1 MMTRISTTTLR
12 LCLCGALIAAFARS
26 AAAAEVRIC
35 TNLGAIDVELDDQ
48 NAPRHTRN
56 FLDYANSGF
65 YSGTVFHRVVPDTMV
80 QGGSYDASLERR
92 RPREPVASE
101 SQNGL
106 SNLRGTIAASRGA
119 DPDSATSQFFFNLS
133 DNTHLDATAGNPGY
147 TVFGRVTAGLDV
159 LDAISRL
166 PTRTAGEL
174 TDVPVPLV
182 TLESVT
188 SLQRSRTFGLSV
200 EPDPTAL
207 QRQFESAAASGDAQS
222 ILASIDDLRRSCITL
237 DPAQSVAEAE
247 AASALGN
254 VDRARYALEQYL
266 ARADARDSER
276 ARAERLYA
284 GLPTPRQSD
293 IAARVA
299 HCRQPASPSIPNG
312 RFTDL
317 ATMQTVEGS
326 ILRFRQLGR
335 LYLSCLAQVMDSGE
349 LNEAE
354 SIDAT
359 KIYNDMVVEITNV
372 TTRFNTAAREFKQTL
387 N

>member
-1 MMTRISTTTLR
+1 
-12 LCLCGALIAAFARS
+12 
-26 AAAAEVRIC
+26 
-35 TNLGAIDVELDDQ
+35 
-48 NAPRHTRN
+48 
-56 FLDYANSGF
+56 
-65 YSGTVFHRVVPDTMV
+65 MV

-92 RPREPVASE
+92 RPQDPIASE

-106 SNLRGTIAASRGA
+106 SNVRGTIAASRGA

-133 DNTHLDATAGNPGY
+133 DNTHLDAAAGNAGY

-188 SLQRSRTFGLSV
+188 SLERNRTFGLSV
-200 EPDPTAL
+200 EPDPAAL

-222 ILASIDDLRRSCITL
+222 ILASIDKLRQSCITL

-247 AASALGN
+247 AAKALGN

-266 ARADARDSER
+266 ARADTRAAER
-276 ARAERLYA
+276 PRAERLYA
-284 GLPTPRQSD
+284 DLPTPRESD
-293 IAARVA
+293 VAARVA

-335 LYLSCLAQVMDSGE
+335 VYLNCLAQVIDSGE
-349 LNEAE
+349 LDEAE

-359 KIYNDMVVEITNV
+359 KIYNAMVVEITNV
-372 TTRFNTAAREFKQTL
+372 TTRFNAAAREFKQTL